1 MNSMSGLIWR
11 ISMSDDIRKQCD
23 DLVLAMVGKKW
34 ATLWWTKPNKHFGG
48 ATPEDVFKHSPDDVY
63 KYLLN
68 CAYGGW

>member
-1 MNSMSGLIWR
+1 
-11 ISMSDDIRKQCD
+11 MSDDIRKQCD
-23 DLVLAMVGKKW
+23 DLVLAMVGKKL
-34 ATLWWTKPNKHFGG
+34 APTWWTGSNKHFGG